1 MKISIVYVA
10 NAKISTVHHGK
21 KRCGGEGL
29 FFLTFPFYFSSS
41 TPPVGGE
48 KKKGRASGKESEG
61 SRNLDGTSPLGSKV
75 WDAETLTKVVF
86 FLHFFHE
93 DAFVQWW
100 G

>member
-41 TPPVGGE
+41 TPPPRGWG
-48 KKKGRASGKESEG
+48 KKKRKS
-61 SRNLDGTSPLGSKV
+61 
-75 WDAETLTKVVF
+75 
-86 FLHFFHE
+86 
-93 DAFVQWW
+93 
-100 G
+100 